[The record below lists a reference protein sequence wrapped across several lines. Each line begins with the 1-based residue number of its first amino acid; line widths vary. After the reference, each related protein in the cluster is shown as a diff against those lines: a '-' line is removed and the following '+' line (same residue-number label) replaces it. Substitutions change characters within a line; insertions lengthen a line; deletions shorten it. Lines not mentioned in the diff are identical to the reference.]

1 MNENKNNCTPNL
13 WDAAKAEFRGKFI
26 AVNTYTERWA
36 IVHSKLMLL
45 LFYI

>member
-1 MNENKNNCTPNL
+1 MKTKTTAHPNL

-26 AVNTYTERWA
+26 AVNTYIERWA
-36 IVHSKLMLL
+36 IVHSKLTLL